1 MRLWA
6 MLGSASIRDP
16 AGGCRADRRGLG
28 AALDEAQIGKAA
40 QKFLDRA

>member
-1 MRLWA
+1 MGYVRV
-6 MLGSASIRDP
+6 GKHPRP